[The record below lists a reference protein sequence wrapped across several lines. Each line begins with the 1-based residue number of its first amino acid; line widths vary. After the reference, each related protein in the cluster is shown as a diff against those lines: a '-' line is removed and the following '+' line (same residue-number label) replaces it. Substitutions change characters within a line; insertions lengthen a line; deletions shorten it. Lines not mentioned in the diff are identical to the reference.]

1 MTIAESGL
9 ANALTDAIVARDVSR
24 AVALL
29 HPEIDFRAMTPNKF
43 WEASGPAEVDAIL
56 RDWLEDPD
64 EELQSIEATQPV
76 ALLNTVRTGWLVH
89 ISDSRGPHL
98 FEQQAYV
105 RERDGQID
113 WMRVICSGWLP
124 LSG

>member
-43 WEASGPAEVDAIL
+43 WEASGPAEVDAIF

-76 ALLNTVRTGWLVH
+76 ALLNTVRTGWVVH
-89 ISDSRGPHL
+89 ISDAPSATREARTSSSSRRTCASATGRSTGC
-98 FEQQAYV
+98 A
-105 RERDGQID
+105 
-113 WMRVICSGWLP
+113 
-124 LSG
+124 

>member
-1 MTIAESGL
+1 MTIVESGL

-29 HPEIDFRAMTPNKF
+29 HPEINFRAMTPNKI
-43 WEASGPAEVDAIL
+43 WEASSPAEVEAVF
-56 RDWLEDPD
+56 RTWLEDPD
-64 EELQSIEATQPV
+64 EELESIEATQPV
-76 ALLNTVRTGWLVH
+76 ALLSTVRTGWLVH

-105 RERDGQID
+105 RERDGQIA
-113 WMRVICSGWLP
+113 WMRVICSGWIPLP
-124 LSG
+124 G